1 MRISINPYVPYGH
14 TKFHNFKKKIFFFSR
29 TIWYYGH
36 MAILQPYNPYGKNG
50 KNGKNGIKTQAWSI
64 LTSISPLLSNTLN
77 GTLKKF

>member
-1 MRISINPYVPYGH
+1 
-14 TKFHNFKKKIFFFSR
+14 
-29 TIWYYGH
+29 